1 MWYVWFGI
9 ILFPWLGPCVRCN
22 KCDVCDMY
30 DLRRFFFL
38 INFFLYVWYAWYVWF
53 DNFQCLPYA
62 GFTQKKKHYFLSP
75 LWCDVGHMYDMH
87 DFWSIIFIGL
97 HRSRDS
103 VFPVCQISPLPLSL
117 NQSKGDW
124 WYMVNDCI
132 RNDIGTPQEGSVLL
146 YVGFFEN

>member
-1 MWYVWFGI
+1 M
-9 ILFPWLGPCVRCN
+9 RDM
-22 KCDVCDMY
+22 CDLITFSVSRML
-30 DLRRFFFL
+30 DLH
-38 INFFLYVWYAWYVWF
+38 
-53 DNFQCLPYA
+53 
-62 GFTQKKKHYFLSP
+62 KKTHYFLSP

-124 WYMVNDCI
+124 
-132 RNDIGTPQEGSVLL
+132 
-146 YVGFFEN
+146 